1 MSANF
6 KTCLFGGFDRQ
17 DVIAFIEKT
26 ARENR
31 ERIEALETENASL
44 QQQNETMD
52 SELQQMRREYTDK
65 AEKAMQVPTLSEK
78 LAQSE
83 QRRQELEK
91 ENAVL
96 RVQAAEYLAM
106 KDHIA
111 EIEINAHRRTEEFR
125 ADAIAQL
132 REIMGTQRAWCEQT
146 RAQYTELSRQFSAK
160 LLQAQQTVAAMDFSA
175 FEDMEARLQALDDGL
190 ENPVEQPEE

>member
-31 ERIEALETENASL
+31 ERIEALEAENASL

-52 SELQQMRREYTDK
+52 SELQQLRAEYSEK
-65 AEKAMQVPTLSEK
+65 KEKALQVPELSEN
-78 LAQSE
+78 LAESE
-83 QRRQELEK
+83 RKRQELEK
-91 ENAVL
+91 ENSVL

-125 ADAIAQL
+125 AAAVAQL
-132 REIMGTQRAWCEQT
+132 REIMATQHTWCEQT
-146 RAQYTELSRQFSAK
+146 RQQYITLSQQFAEK
-160 LLQAQQTVAAMDFSA
+160 LLQAQQTVATADLGA
-175 FEDMEARLQALDDGL
+175 FDEMEARLQELDETL
-190 ENPVEQPEE
+190 EQPEE

>member
-44 QQQNETMD
+44 EQQNETMD
-52 SELQQMRREYTDK
+52 SELQQLRAES
-65 AEKAMQVPTLSEK
+65 AEKTEKALQASALSEN
-78 LAQSE
+78 LAESE
-83 QRRQELEK
+83 QKRQELEK

-96 RVQAAEYLAM
+96 RVQAEEYLAM

-111 EIEINAHRRTEEFR
+111 EIEISAHRRTEEFR
-125 ADAIAQL
+125 AEAIAQL
-132 REIMGTQRAWCEQT
+132 REIMATQRAWCEQT
-146 RAQYTELSRQFSAK
+146 RQQYAALSQQFAEK
-160 LLQAQQTVAAMDFSA
+160 LLQAQQTVAAADFDA
-175 FEDMEARLQALDDGL
+175 FDAMEAQLQALDESL
-190 ENPVEQPEE
+190 EQPEV